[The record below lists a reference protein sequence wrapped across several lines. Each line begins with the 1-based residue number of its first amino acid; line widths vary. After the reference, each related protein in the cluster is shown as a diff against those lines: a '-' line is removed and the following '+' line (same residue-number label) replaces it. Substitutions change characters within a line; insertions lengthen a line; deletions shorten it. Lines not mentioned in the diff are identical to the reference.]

1 MNCSKENIELDGY
14 CLRRY
19 VFRPDAGVAVR
30 GAAFHFHGQGDFS
43 ERYGEIL
50 RPFLQNGIAC
60 VATDLPGHGYSEGV
74 RGRVP
79 GFEIVDHIA
88 GSNRERCREL
98 CSDNQGP
105 LGILGHS
112 AGGLMALREMLQNP
126 DLYAFSWISSPLLHP
141 EATQNPLLALFA
153 RLGARLLPGLTVA
166 TGVTQDKCSR
176 QPDPWRENGESC
188 LIHARVSIGW
198 GYAMTAAARWIREEL
213 KNAPP
218 QLPLLITQG
227 LCDPVCPPE
236 YLHALLEEASLPH
249 LTLHEFPEALHE
261 PFADETREE
270 LFHQIA
276 SWLEDES
283 IV

>member
-1 MNCSKENIELDGY
+1 MNCSKENVELDGY

-19 VFRPDAGVAVR
+19 VFLPDAGVAVR

-50 RPFLQNGIAC
+50 KPFLQNGIAC

-79 GFEIVDHIA
+79 GFGIVDRIA
-88 GSNRERCREL
+88 ISNRERCREL
-98 CSDNQGP
+98 CSDHQWP

-126 DLYAFSWISSPLLHP
+126 DLYAFSWISSPLLRP
-141 EATQNPLLALFA
+141 EATCNPLLARFA

-176 QPDPWRENGESC
+176 QPDPWRENGEPC

-198 GYAMTAAARWIREEL
+198 GHAMIAAARRIREEL
-213 KNAPP
+213 KNSPP

-236 YLHALLEEASLPH
+236 YLHALLEEAPLPH
-249 LTLHEFPEALHE
+249 LTLHEFSEALHE
-261 PFADETREE
+261 PFSDETREE
-270 LFHQIA
+270 FFHQIA
-276 SWLEDES
+276 SWLANES